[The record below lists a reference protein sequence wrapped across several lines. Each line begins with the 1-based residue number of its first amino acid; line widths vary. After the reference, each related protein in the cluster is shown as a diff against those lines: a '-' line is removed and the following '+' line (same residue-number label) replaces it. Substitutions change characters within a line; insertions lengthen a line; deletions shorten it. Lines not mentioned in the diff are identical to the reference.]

1 MKRVLFTQLKCF
13 NSMNVCQKNL
23 QFIPSKIK
31 RFFFSNNYDNKAVV
45 KHLWGKRIGL
55 KDVFLLLLF
64 FFFQTIL
71 VKTKPI
77 PIPIT
82 IIIDP
87 KNLISKPE
95 STSVGAVKTTTF
107 HVTSASVQA

>member
-1 MKRVLFTQLKCF
+1 MGEKDRLERRDLV
-13 NSMNVCQKNL
+13 VVV
-23 QFIPSKIK
+23 
-31 RFFFSNNYDNKAVV
+31 FFFE
-45 KHLWGKRIGL
+45 
-55 KDVFLLLLF
+55 
-64 FFFQTIL
+64 TIL